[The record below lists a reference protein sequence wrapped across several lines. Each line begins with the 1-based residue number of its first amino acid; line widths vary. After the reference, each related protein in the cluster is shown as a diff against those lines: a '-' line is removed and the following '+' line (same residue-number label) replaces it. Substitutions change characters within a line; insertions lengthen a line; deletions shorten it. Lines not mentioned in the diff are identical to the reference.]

1 MQAAHA
7 GAGEMQ
13 MPERTLGAVK
23 RRLRM
28 RRLALEGGTF
38 AFAAVLTAASA
49 VWVKEGHGAPPL
61 AAVSVDRSVLIYV
74 ANPTRPEPFRANAA
88 MADAAISASDIGDP
102 NGAST
107 ANDAASMD
115 PLEILGDVFREDT
128 ENMTPAASDEPAIDP
143 ETRWFNGRPVRPVRK
158 IWMTI
163 TAYSP
168 DEASCGDSADGIT
181 ATLHDVTTNASRLV
195 AADPRILK
203 YGSLLSIQGYDDG
216 LIVPVLDC
224 GGKIKGHRLDV
235 LFPTHEQARAWG
247 VRRMQVTL
255 WGYADGKP
263 ADDPRKL
270 RQ

>member
-1 MQAAHA
+1 
-7 GAGEMQ
+7 MQ

-61 AAVSVDRSVLIYV
+61 TAVSVDRAAVTHV
-74 ANPTRPEPFRANAA
+74 ANKSHLAEPVAA
-88 MADAAISASDIGDP
+88 EVQAD
-102 NGAST
+102 
-107 ANDAASMD
+107 DAELAHAGSMD
-115 PLEILGDVFREDT
+115 PLEILSDVFREEDAQS
-128 ENMTPAASDEPAIDP
+128 PAPAVSAEPAIDP

-158 IWMTI
+158 IWMTV

-168 DEASCGDSADGIT
+168 DEQSCGDSADGIT

>member
-1 MQAAHA
+1 
-7 GAGEMQ
+7 MQ

-38 AFAAVLTAASA
+38 AFAAMVTAASA

-61 AAVSVDRSVLIYV
+61 TAVSVDRGAVLNVSNTGYT
-74 ANPTRPEPFRANAA
+74 AEHA
-88 MADAAISASDIGDP
+88 SAS
-102 NGAST
+102 
-107 ANDAASMD
+107 AAAVVSETEATTLDNTGPMD
-115 PLEILGDVFREDT
+115 PLEILSDVFRDGAET
-128 ENMTPAASDEPAIDP
+128 AAAEESAAASDAPAIDP
-143 ETRWFNGRPVRPVRK
+143 QTRWFNGRPVRPVRK
-158 IWMTI
+158 IWMTV

>member
-1 MQAAHA
+1 
-7 GAGEMQ
+7 MQ

-38 AFAAVLTAASA
+38 AFAAMVTAASA

-61 AAVSVDRSVLIYV
+61 TAVSVDRALVTHV
-74 ANPTRPEPFRANAA
+74 ANTSRPSEPVQMEASDEVEL
-88 MADAAISASDIGDP
+88 ADAG
-102 NGAST
+102 
-107 ANDAASMD
+107 SMD
-115 PLEILGDVFREDT
+115 PLEILSDVFREGA
-128 ENMTPAASDEPAIDP
+128 ESSAPAVAAEPAIDP

-168 DEASCGDSADGIT
+168 DEQSCGDSADGIT